1 MWTIEDGGWLLLG
14 YEHIEGRHA
23 DLSPGS
29 PDLPRLTD
37 ALRELTGRPA
47 GDAPDLAAQWAR
59 LAAWRRLRHD
69 PPVDLHPWSRAN
81 LDRFVDWERRAVA
94 IIKGDHLVHT
104 DLHSLN
110 LLVGERLRVVDWAWS
125 RASVPWLDAGFL
137 LLRLVEAGHS
147 PAEAEQWAANTE
159 AWVAAAE
166 DDRTAFAVA
175 VLGIW
180 EFLQR
185 DQPLPHRERLT
196 DAARRWAKYRLS

>member
-1 MWTIEDGGWLLLG
+1 MKFDLATPLELPLG
-14 YEHIEGRHA
+14 Y
-23 DLSPGS
+23 
-29 PDLPRLTD
+29 
-37 ALRELTGRPA
+37 
-47 GDAPDLAAQWAR
+47 AASAASWAR
-59 LAAWRRLRHD
+59 LASATRPAHACTW
-69 PPVDLHPWSRAN
+69 
-81 LDRFVDWERRAVA
+81 
-94 IIKGDHLVHT
+94 
-104 DLHSLN
+104 
-110 LLVGERLRVVDWAWS
+110 LRVVDWAWS

-137 LLRLVEAGHS
+137 LLRLIEAGHS

-196 DAARRWAKYRLS
+196 DAARRWAKHRLS